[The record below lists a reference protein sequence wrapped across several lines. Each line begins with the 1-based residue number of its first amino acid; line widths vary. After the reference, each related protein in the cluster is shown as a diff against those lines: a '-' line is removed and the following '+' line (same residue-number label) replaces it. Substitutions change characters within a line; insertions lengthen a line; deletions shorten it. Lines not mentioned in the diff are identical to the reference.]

1 MLTRKKY
8 RSSLREVN
16 MILGSSLFLKLIFF
30 VSNQQRVE
38 GKQIHKEEN
47 KNKLT
52 GKNITQIQILLLLEK
67 CYSRICL
74 K

>member
-16 MILGSSLFLKLIFF
+16 MILGSSLFLKLIFLF
-30 VSNQQRVE
+30 SNQQRVE

>member
-1 MLTRKKY
+1 MLGRKKY

-16 MILGSSLFLKLIFF
+16 MILGSSLFLKLIVF

-38 GKQIHKEEN
+38 GKQIYEEEN

-52 GKNITQIQILLLLEK
+52 GKNITQIQILLLLKKVLVE
-67 CYSRICL
+67 SV
-74 K
+74 